1 MRERHTAPPAPKKA
15 KVEAHIVEKDDDTD
29 ESMSTILQN
38 VTMSSDEEND
48 TSSTYD
54 WIEDSGSTSHVVN
67 KQTLL
72 TNFVPKIETITGF
85 GGNKVQS
92 HSCGTATLLSQIGKK
107 IFKII
112 LAHVYYVPQSR
123 NNILSTKHLDKQGTT
138 IMHQNGHALIYNKH
152 KQLIIKGKLKHLYM
166 LHVKPILNEITNIA
180 INKQPASWTEWH
192 KQFGH
197 ISISGLQLLHKR
209 RLVDNFHLK
218 GNTKIVDCDACAKAK
233 LARTPFPKHHMIK
246 STVPGERTHTD
257 VWGPS
262 CKSSVDSA
270 KYYLLCVNDYSRY
283 VCNYISYERK
293 K

>member
-1 MRERHTAPPAPKKA
+1 MRERCTAPPAPKKA

-38 VTMSSDEEND
+38 VIMSSDEEND

-67 KQTLL
+67 KQTLP
-72 TNFVPKIETITGF
+72 TDFVPKIETITGF

-92 HSCGTATLLSQIGKK
+92 HGCGTTTLLSQIRKK

-112 LAHVYYVPQSR
+112 LAHVYYVPQSQ
-123 NNILSTKHLDKQGTT
+123 NNILSTKRLDTQGAT
-138 IMHQNGHALIYNKH
+138 IIHQNGHALIYNKH
-152 KQLIIKGKLKHLYM
+152 KQLIIKGELKHLYT

-192 KQFGH
+192 KRFSH

-218 GNTKIVDCDACAKAK
+218 GNTEMVDCDACAKAK
-233 LARTPFPKHHMIK
+233 LARTPFPKQHMIK

-262 CKSSVDSA
+262 RKSSVGSA
-270 KYYLLCVNDYSRY
+270 KYYLLCVDDYS
-283 VCNYISYERK
+283 
-293 K
+293 